1 MTSHNDMTTPCL
13 AIDLDKIEHN
23 ARTIVE
29 LCHQY
34 GIEVTG
40 VTKVTCGN
48 PQVAKAMLR
57 GGVTAIADSRLEN
70 IQRLIRAGV
79 HAKLMLLRLPSLSS
93 VNEVVESVAESL
105 NSELAVLEALSAAA
119 LQRGKVHD
127 VVLMVDLGDLREG
140 IWPDDLIPFV
150 REAIKLP
157 GIRIKGLG
165 TNLACFAGV
174 MPDKNNMNRLVELAT
189 EVEQCFNL
197 PMASISA
204 VNSSGLDLIAS
215 GDMPGRINHARIGE
229 AILLGRETTHRKPWP
244 DTYQDAFVLHAEVL
258 ELKTKP
264 SVPLGDRSE
273 DAFGRRP
280 EFEQRGEILRAL
292 LNVGREDVDVRG
304 LTPQDSGVVI
314 LGASSG
320 YLIVDV
326 TAVAGSIRV
335 GDSLSFLMNY
345 AAMLAA
351 MTSGYVKKH
360 AYQGGDRVETHEPAY
375 CTKADAE

>member
-1 MTSHNDMTTPCL
+1 MTTPCL

-23 ARTIVE
+23 TRTIVE
-29 LCHQY
+29 LCNSN

-40 VTKVTCGN
+40 VTKVTCGH

-57 GGVTAIADSRLEN
+57 GGVTALADSRLEN
-70 IQRLIRAGV
+70 IQRLINAGIDT
-79 HAKLMLLRLPSLSS
+79 KLMLLRLPALSS
-93 VNEVVESVAESL
+93 VDEVVGSVAVSL
-105 NSELAVLEALSAAA
+105 NSELAVLEALSSAA
-119 LQRGKVHD
+119 QRCGKVHD

-140 IWPDDLIPFV
+140 IWPDDLIPVV

-157 GIRIKGLG
+157 GIHIKGLG

-174 MPDKNNMNRLVELAT
+174 MPDADNMKRLVELAV
-189 EVEQCFNL
+189 EVEQCCNM
-197 PMASISA
+197 PMALISA

-215 GDMPGRINHARIGE
+215 GRMPERVNHARIGE

-258 ELKTKP
+258 ELKKKP
-264 SVPLGDRSE
+264 SVPLGDRCE
-273 DAFGRRP
+273 DAFGTRP
-280 EFEQRGEILRAL
+280 EFEQRGEIMRAL
-292 LNVGREDVDVRG
+292 LNVGREDINVEG
-304 LTPQDSGVVI
+304 LTPQDPRAKI

-326 TAVAGSIRV
+326 TAVADSIRV
-335 GDSLSFLMNY
+335 GDTLSFLMNY
-345 AAMLAA
+345 AALLAA

-360 AYQGGDRVETHEPAY
+360 ACRGGYTGGAISDVV
-375 CTKADAE
+375 C

>member
-1 MTSHNDMTTPCL
+1 MTTPCL

-23 ARTIVE
+23 TRTIVE
-29 LCHQY
+29 LCNQY

-40 VTKVTCGN
+40 VTKVTCGH
-48 PQVAKAMLR
+48 PQVANAMLR

-70 IQRLIRAGV
+70 IQRLIKSGV
-79 HAKLMLLRLPSLSS
+79 DEKLMLLRLPSLSS
-93 VNEVVESVAESL
+93 VDEVVESVAVSL
-105 NSELAVLEALSAAA
+105 NSELAVLEALSVAAR
-119 LQRGKVHD
+119 QRGKVHD

-140 IWPDDLIPFV
+140 IWPDDLIPVV
-150 REAIKLP
+150 RQAIKLP
-157 GIRIKGLG
+157 GIHIKGLG

-189 EVEQCFNL
+189 EVEQGFNL
-197 PMASISA
+197 PLALISA

-215 GDMPGRINHARIGE
+215 GEMPERVNHARIGE

-264 SVPLGDRSE
+264 SIPLGDRSE
-273 DAFGRRP
+273 DAFGTRP
-280 EFEQRGEILRAL
+280 EFEQRGEIVRAL
-292 LNVGREDVDVRG
+292 LNVGREDVDVTG
-304 LTPQDSGVVI
+304 LTPQDLRVVI

-326 TAVAGSIRV
+326 TAVADSIRV
-335 GDSLSFLMNY
+335 GDTLSFLLNY
-345 AAMLAA
+345 AALLAA

-360 AYQGGDRVETHEPAY
+360 AYQAGIRVE
-375 CTKADAE
+375 AD